1 MAKFSLS
8 LPPFGRDG
16 KVIID
21 GVDIATVVTDLRLEA
36 HVSQIP
42 VLALQLRGDAE
53 VTGEGFVEIH
63 RPPATTNIVEW
74 LDGIDPAWLDEA
86 ALRDADLS
94 TSVMAGVLAVLR
106 AKAVAEGEGE

>member
-1 MAKFSLS
+1 MATFRLKLGMPGQGS
-8 LPPFGRDG
+8 
-16 KVIID
+16 VIVND
-21 GVDIATVVTDLRLEA
+21 VDVAENVSALRLTQTVA
-36 HVSQIP
+36 DIP
-42 VLALQLRGDAE
+42 RLELHMRGDAE
-53 VTGEGFVEIH
+53 VTGEGIVEIH

-74 LDGIDPAWLDEA
+74 LDSVDPAWLDEA